1 MEGTPLAERQRRI
14 ISRVARVDDPTLLE
28 AIERVLDEDGA
39 HPRLMP
45 LEEADVD
52 RLVRLLLGSEG

>member
-28 AIERVLDEDGA
+28 AIERVLDEDSA

-45 LEEADVD
+45 LEDADVD
-52 RLVRLLLGSEG
+52 RLVRLLLGPDG